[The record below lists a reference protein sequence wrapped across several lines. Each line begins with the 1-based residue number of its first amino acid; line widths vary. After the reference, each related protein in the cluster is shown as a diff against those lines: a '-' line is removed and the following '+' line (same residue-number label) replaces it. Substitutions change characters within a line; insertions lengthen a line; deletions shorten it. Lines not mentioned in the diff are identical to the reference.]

1 MNASF
6 REVSSPRAL
15 TVVPENAAS
24 PRKWIY
30 SAHPHGVLTSQETL
44 MPSILHQTLCELFH
58 ARPHLAAELLEA
70 ARLLPTAANV
80 EGELL
85 PADLS
90 QSSAPEYRADVVV
103 KLSGDAEMTVIIEA
117 QLQPDPTKPFSW
129 PVYVAVAQSQR
140 RGKVALLVLTLDEST
155 ARWAARPVAVG
166 ITGTLRPVVIGP
178 KSLPVVTELSQA
190 IENPEI
196 AVLSALAHGRRKVGA
211 QVGRVAA
218 EAARSL
224 DAERR
229 RLYTD
234 LILQHLNGA
243 ARRALE
249 TLMIKDWQP
258 ESEFLRAIDARQ
270 EAAIEAR
277 GEARG
282 VRRVLAMM
290 LKLKFGPL
298 PAEVT
303 LRVENAKLDELNV
316 WSDRILEA
324 KTLAE
329 VFQPAS
335 SANGSMA

>member
-1 MNASF
+1 
-6 REVSSPRAL
+6 
-15 TVVPENAAS
+15 
-24 PRKWIY
+24 
-30 SAHPHGVLTSQETL
+30 
-44 MPSILHQTLCELFH
+44 MPSPLHQTLCELFH
-58 ARPHLAAELLEA
+58 TRPHLAAELLQA
-70 ARLLPTAANV
+70 ARLLPTALDV

-85 PADLS
+85 PGDLS
-90 QSSAPEYRADVVV
+90 QSAAPEYRADVVV
-103 KLSGDAEMTVIIEA
+103 KLTGAAEMTVIIEA

-155 ARWAARPVAVG
+155 ARWAARPLSVG

-178 KSLPVVTELSQA
+178 KSLPVVTELTQA
-190 IENPEI
+190 QENPEI

-234 LILQHLNGA
+234 LILQHLNRA

-277 GEARG
+277 GARE
-282 VRRVLAMM
+282 M
-290 LKLKFGPL
+290 LVGLLEHRFGPL

-303 LRVENAKLDELNV
+303 RRLENAKLDELRV
-316 WSDRILEA
+316 CSARLLDA
-324 KTLAE
+324 KSLAE
-329 VFQPAS
+329 VLQPAHR
-335 SANGSMA
+335 ANGSMS

>member
-1 MNASF
+1 
-6 REVSSPRAL
+6 
-15 TVVPENAAS
+15 
-24 PRKWIY
+24 
-30 SAHPHGVLTSQETL
+30 
-44 MPSILHQTLCELFH
+44 MPSTLHQTLCELFQT
-58 ARPHLAAELLEA
+58 RPHLAAELLQA
-70 ARLLPTAANV
+70 ARLLPTAADV

-85 PADLS
+85 PGDLS
-90 QSSAPEYRADVVV
+90 QSAAPEYRADVVV
-103 KLSGDAEMTVIIEA
+103 KLTGATDMTVIVEA
-117 QLQPDPTKPFSW
+117 QLQPDPTKVYSW
-129 PVYVAVAQSQR
+129 PVYVSVAQSQR

-155 ARWAARPVAVG
+155 ARWAEKPVPVG

-178 KSLPVVTELSQA
+178 KSLPVVTELTQA
-190 IENPEI
+190 QENPEI

-218 EAARSL
+218 EAARTL

-234 LILQHLNGA
+234 LILKHLNRA

-249 TLMIKDWQP
+249 KLMIKDWQP

-282 VRRVLAMM
+282 LRRVLADQ
-290 LKLKFGPL
+290 LKRRFGPL
-298 PAEVT
+298 PDEVAQ
-303 LRVENAKLDELNV
+303 RVANAKLDELNV
-316 WSDRILEA
+316 WTMALLEA

-329 VFQPAS
+329 VFQPAPHT
-335 SANGSMA
+335 NGSVA